1 MKSVRQLKSISSI
14 FCICFFT
21 NTYVFAQK
29 SLPDT
34 SLLDEIVVTATR
46 TERKLSNVAIPT
58 TVISSRLIQLSGS
71 LRLNEILQEQSGL
84 LLTSG
89 SGSSAVGGGIFG
101 NGIQM
106 QGLSPDHTMILLDGE
121 PLIGRQGGVMD
132 LSRFAI
138 GNIRKIEIVKGPSSS
153 LYGSEAMGGVVNIIT
168 EPLQGKQLQ
177 ATLRTGS
184 FYNND
189 VALSGNYTGQKAA
202 IYFYSNRNS
211 SNGYDLNK
219 ATPEKTVDPFYSYT
233 NQLKF
238 SYNFSPATKLIISS
252 RYYYSNQDSYYAINS
267 PVLNVGGS
275 GTVKDYNINPVL
287 YHRFSHIVK
296 SQLRL
301 YASGYSF
308 VQQLDS
314 IANGKKYYADNFNQ
328 YFFRAENQT
337 DIDCS
342 KNNTFTFGGGYTVQN
357 VNTSRYR
364 EPKQQHMF
372 HAFAQDE
379 WVYRK
384 NLTIIAGLRY
394 DYNSDFATRL
404 SPKLSTNVKLNNKI
418 QLNASYGAGFK
429 APDFRQLYLNFLNNA
444 GDGYSI
450 FGSSEFSVN
459 NLLEQKML
467 GLVADIL
474 PAAYQIKSLMPEIS
488 SGFNLGAK
496 IKADDKLNLDLNF
509 FRNEI
514 ANLINYLPVAVNSNG
529 TSIFSYV
536 NVNSAFT
543 QGAEI
548 NTTYQLFKNIK
559 LSGGYQFLQTGDKD
573 ILQQIKNNKIY
584 GRDMVNGA
592 ARLMTTKD
600 YSGLLNRSKHMANFR
615 VFYDDATSG
624 WSASIRFIY
633 RSRWGVLDKDGN
645 GFANMDAEYAPS
657 NLQIN
662 TTVAKKFNNHFTAQ
676 FGINNLANQTNA
688 QFMPNTPGL
697 NWFISM
703 NYSLKK

>member
-1 MKSVRQLKSISSI
+1 MKGISQKNCFVGLFSV
-14 FCICFFT
+14 CFFAST
-21 NTYVFAQK
+21 VVFAQK
-29 SLPDT
+29 NLGDT
-34 SLLDEIVVTATR
+34 SVLDEIVVTATR

-58 TVISSRLIQLSGS
+58 TVISNRVIQLSGS

-177 ATLRTGS
+177 ATVRTGS
-184 FYNND
+184 FNSKD
-189 VALSGNYTGQKAA
+189 IALSGNYTGLKAA
-202 IYFYSNRNS
+202 IYFYTNRNS

-219 ATPEKTVDPFYSYT
+219 STPEKTVDPFYSYT

-238 SYNFSPATKLIISS
+238 SYNFSPATKLIVSS

-287 YHRFSHIVK
+287 YHRFSHITK

-314 IANGKKYYADNFNQ
+314 IGSGKNYYADNFNQ

-342 KNNTFTFGGGYTVQN
+342 KNNTFTFGGGYTLQK

-364 EPKQQHMF
+364 EPKQQHMY

-379 WVYRK
+379 WVFR
-384 NLTIIAGLRY
+384 NDLTIIAGLRY
-394 DYNSDFATRL
+394 DYNSDFSSRL
-404 SPKLSTNVKLNNKI
+404 SPKLSANYKLTDKI

-459 NLLEQKML
+459 HLIEQQQL

-474 PAAYQIKSLMPEIS
+474 PAAYQIKSLKPEIS
-488 SGFNLGAK
+488 NGFNLGAK
-496 IKADDKLNLDLNF
+496 LKAADKLSFDINF
-509 FRNEI
+509 FRNDI
-514 ANLINYLPVAVNSNG
+514 TNLINYLPVAINSNG

-548 NTTYQLFKNIK
+548 NTSYQLFSYFKIC
-559 LSGGYQFLQTGDKD
+559 GGYQYLQTADKD
-573 ILQQIKNNKIY
+573 ILQLIKNGKVY
-584 GRDMVNGA
+584 GRDIVNGT
-592 ARLMTTKD
+592 ARLLTTTD

-615 VFYDDATSG
+615 MFYDNTKNG
-624 WSASIRFIY
+624 WSASLRFIY
-633 RSRWGVLDKDGN
+633 RSRWGVVDKDGN
-645 GFANMDAEYAPS
+645 GFANMDAEFAPA

-662 TTVAKKFNNHFTAQ
+662 TTVAKKINAHFTAQ
-676 FGINNLANQTNA
+676 LGINNLGNQTNA
-688 QFMPNTPGL
+688 QYLPNTPGL

-703 NYSLKK
+703 NYSFKK